1 MFNMLC
7 TSIAVSAIHCGT
19 TALNMYCSTFWDI
32 DVSGERTLSDCKG
45 RMLTYAHLR
54 MLSYAN
60 LRLLS
65 YANLGT

>member
-7 TSIAVSAIHCGT
+7 TSIAVSAIHCET
-19 TALNMYCSTFWDI
+19 TALNLYCSTFWDKKL
-32 DVSGERTLSDCKG
+32 SGKRTLSDGKG
-45 RMLTYAHLR
+45 RMLTYANLR

-60 LRLLS
+60 LRMLS